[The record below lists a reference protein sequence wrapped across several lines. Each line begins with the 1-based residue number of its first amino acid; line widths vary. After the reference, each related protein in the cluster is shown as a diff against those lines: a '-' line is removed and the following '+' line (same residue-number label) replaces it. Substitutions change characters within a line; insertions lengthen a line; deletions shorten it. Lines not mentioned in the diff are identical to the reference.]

1 MQTFIEYIKKDFP
14 MVTLSNEHLPWL
26 IVIVMSLFLLLPK
39 SNGGKTDFLSR
50 LLGLFGIKVKKEI
63 EDMEKESGLVGDD
76 GFDTDLYKYRIR
88 RLDQKLNPEQVQ
100 TNVKSK

>member
-1 MQTFIEYIKKDFP
+1 

-26 IVIVMSLFLLLPK
+26 IVIVMSILLLLPK

-63 EDMEKESGLVGDD
+63 EDMERESGLIGSD

-88 RLDQKLNPEQVQ
+88 RLDQKLNREQNDV
-100 TNVKSK
+100 

>member
-1 MQTFIEYIKKDFP
+1 MEYV

-26 IVIVMSLFLLLPK
+26 IVIVMSILLLLPK

-63 EDMEKESGLVGDD
+63 EDMERESGLIGSD

-88 RLDQKLNPEQVQ
+88 RLDQKLNREQNDV
-100 TNVKSK
+100 